1 MKPPSSQTS
10 IKTSCFVVVLLYS
23 SINVS
28 KWKTCCGTRTF
39 IIFCQICNCSVT
51 MNVNL
56 KKTKPEY
63 IQFYTY
69 HNYKNRCF
77 KTRIAKHKTILLL
90 GFKRHFDPSWLG
102 NNWIGIHISLF
113 WLKFTF
119 ANSTYALKL
128 NFYHISEFLSFFP
141 PLLIPFFRLVPF
153 IPHLPSLLRDTWQ
166 LYIHS
171 LFTGD
176 SSISVQTKDKILD
189 WAWISTEGCP
199 TVPIMQFFLLLFKR
213 VFVGVT
219 HMFEKNAELAKWG
232 IRYWNDF

>member
-1 MKPPSSQTS
+1 MVWWQQLGRIRLKYFSLPKRLKSFVWGTFPYSLWSPLSWGFFMKPPSSQTS
-10 IKTSCFVVVLLYS
+10 IKTCCFGVVLLYS

-69 HNYKNRCF
+69 HNYKNSWF

-90 GFKRHFDPSWLG
+90 GFKRHFDPSWHTLWSG
-102 NNWIGIHISLF
+102 NNWSGTYRSLF

-119 ANSTYALKL
+119 ANSEYALKL
-128 NFYHISEFLSFFP
+128 KSYHISEFLSFF
-141 PLLIPFFRLVPF
+141 LHCLDKLKLWLILV
-153 IPHLPSLLRDTWQ
+153 LW
-166 LYIHS
+166 
-171 LFTGD
+171 
-176 SSISVQTKDKILD
+176 KI
-189 WAWISTEGCP
+189 
-199 TVPIMQFFLLLFKR
+199 
-213 VFVGVT
+213 
-219 HMFEKNAELAKWG
+219 
-232 IRYWNDF
+232 